1 MISPGIWRTSVAGL
15 AAVAVLAVFGTPAQA
30 VTTGSDGWH
39 PISGTDRT
47 FRADNGVALDYHY
60 YAEGVDWDRPSGAVF
75 FFDGDGTA
83 RAEQPNGRF
92 AQRMAEVAKKE
103 NKAFVFVEAPNGT
116 RSWRAGNTGAIAD
129 AVRQFATT
137 NITPTADA
145 PVLLAGYSGGAEFLG
160 GHVLREEGTD
170 WLPAGSGAVMI
181 GGGGTYGKRIDGATA
196 ATEDTDLTWVVGNRD
211 GAYATEAGSWSAKS
225 AAAQS
230 VSAYQ
235 RAGYDEAQ
243 LITTAGAHT
252 DYDIP
257 GIIAD
262 RLARLDD

>member
-1 MISPGIWRTSVAGL
+1 M
-15 AAVAVLAVFGTPAQA
+15 
-30 VTTGSDGWH
+30 
-39 PISGTDRT
+39 
-47 FRADNGVALDYHY
+47 
-60 YAEGVDWDRPSGAVF
+60 
-75 FFDGDGTA
+75 
-83 RAEQPNGRF
+83 
-92 AQRMAEVAKKE
+92 
-103 NKAFVFVEAPNGT
+103 FVEAPNGT
-116 RSWRAGNTGAIAD
+116 RSWRAENTRAIAD
-129 AVRQFATT
+129 AVPQFATT
-137 NITPTADA
+137 NITPTTDA

-181 GGGGTYGKRIDGATA
+181 GGGTYGKRIDGATA
-196 ATEDTDLTWVVGNRD
+196 APEDTDLTWVVSNRD
-211 GAYATEAGSWSAKS
+211 GAYAIDAESRSAQS

-243 LITTAGAHT
+243 LITTAGVRT